1 LTIGE
6 DDGKR
11 GAQRGCDGGKKI
23 AGRKR
28 HIVVD
33 TTGLLIRAVV
43 HSAEIRDADGAEMV
57 FGKVKEISHRLKKI
71 RADMAYRGERLR
83 QWILENTDWELEIV
97 QRPRRWGWYPEDVE
111 PPLMPAFTVL
121 KRRWVVER
129 TFAWLGRNRR
139 LSKDY
144 EYLPTSSE
152 TMIYL
157 AMSNL
162 MLRRLANKTPY
173 GVPSP
178 QRLKLSR

>member
-1 LTIGE
+1 M
-6 DDGKR
+6 
-11 GAQRGCDGGKKI
+11 
-23 AGRKR
+23 
-28 HIVVD
+28 
-33 TTGLLIRAVV
+33 V
-43 HSAEIRDADGAEMV
+43 HSAEIRDAEAAELV
-57 FGKVKEISHRLKKI
+57 FTKVNLISHRLKKI
-71 RADMAYRGERLR
+71 WADMGYRGERLR

-97 QRPRRWGWYPEDVE
+97 QKPRRWGWYPEDVE
-111 PPLMPAFTVL
+111 PAPMPAFTVL

-129 TFAWLGRNRR
+129 TFAWLCRNRR

-173 GVPSP
+173 GMPSL
-178 QRLKLSR
+178 QRLRLKR